1 MAKEIAG
8 YVKLQIKGG
17 QANPA
22 PPVGPALGQRGINIM
37 EFCKAFN
44 EKTKA
49 FMGKPVPVVITV
61 YKDKKFDFIIKSPP
75 ASHFIREAAKLKSGY
90 WSKRIIMK
98 KKSKRYREILKSLI
112 KDNKITTKEVLDLV
126 KKNSTT
132 KFDESI
138 DVSLRINLKQTKGG
152 DLSLRTIVNLPNGS
166 GKKNKV
172 AVLCEADKVDLAKKS
187 GADVV
192 GSDDLIEKIASG
204 KFDFTKLICTP
215 AMMSKIGKHG
225 KVLGPKGLMPNPKL
239 GTVSAD
245 IAKAV
250 KDIKTGLVEI
260 RNDKD
265 GNLSSTIGRK
275 SFSTDKLLEN
285 YNHFIE
291 SVKKEKPD
299 NIKGE
304 FIKSSFIT
312 STMGVSFKVG
322 VK

>member
-1 MAKEIAG
+1 
-8 YVKLQIKGG
+8 
-17 QANPA
+17 
-22 PPVGPALGQRGINIM
+22 
-37 EFCKAFN
+37 
-44 EKTKA
+44 
-49 FMGKPVPVVITV
+49 
-61 YKDKKFDFIIKSPP
+61 
-75 ASHFIREAAKLKSGY
+75 
-90 WSKRIIMK
+90 MK

-152 DLSLRTIVNLPNGS
+152 DLSLRTVVNLPNGS